1 MNFHKKSLV
10 IISLVVIAILSIG
23 VVAIAS
29 PLFSSDN
36 LYKHQQGDD
45 EVVAIVQ
52 GIEVTMRPI
61 RIGASFARSVS
72 PELSENESLK
82 QVMTE
87 LFTRR
92 ALLAEAKRLGIDA
105 TEEGH
110 AEYMNS
116 RAAYEDPKRAEP
128 IREYI
133 KTLGMTDDEYW
144 EKALPGY
151 IEAATIVKLWN
162 MHIEEIGLGN
172 ATYEEQWQA
181 RNRYAA
187 ELLENATIIWK
198 DPVLESV
205 YLSK

>member
-1 MNFHKKSLV
+1 M
-10 IISLVVIAILSIG
+10 G
-23 VVAIAS
+23 VVAIAF
-29 PLFSSDN
+29 PSSSLEN

-52 GIEVTMRPI
+52 GFEVTMRPI
-61 RIGASFARSVS
+61 RLGSSFARSMS

-87 LFTRR
+87 IFKRK
-92 ALLAEAKRLGIDA
+92 ALLAEAERLGIDA
-105 TEEGH
+105 TEEGY
-110 AEYMNS
+110 AEYMHS
-116 RAAYEDPKRAEP
+116 KAAYEDPERGEP
-128 IREYI
+128 IREHI
-133 KTLGMTDDEYW
+133 QALGMSDDEYW
-144 EKALPGY
+144 EQALLGF

-162 MHIEEIGLGN
+162 MHIEEIGLGK